1 MFVDDAQFD
10 RLLRAALL
18 EAARQDF
25 PEEEMD
31 GEPLEYSPAHRRW
44 ERRFWKDPFRYARKH
59 CRPVWKRVARTA
71 ALIAFTLLV
80 TAASIFTLFPSAR
93 AWITQI
99 FLEWHE
105 KYTTFFFPSSIQ
117 SSHFENEVVI
127 SGTWQAT
134 YLPAN
139 FELADVHT
147 TPELT
152 MYTYLSSNGQYLYL
166 SCLLAS
172 SNPSYIDNE
181 KVEYYDVLSKD
192 GKDYYLIRAN
202 TASVFNTIIW
212 FSPDQQTTFV
222 LESELSIDE
231 LLTVAESV
239 TFIP

>member
-71 ALIAFTLLV
+71 ALIAFTLLL

-99 FLEWHE
+99 FAELQER
-105 KYTTFFFPSSIQ
+105 YAAFSFSVQSTTAPDDFETLLSRYSLSYVPEGYELVEDFILSKSRILRYQNNEGNEFTMTIAVSNSDSI
-117 SSHFENEVVI
+117 F
-127 SGTWQAT
+127 
-134 YLPAN
+134 L
-139 FELADVHT
+139 
-147 TPELT
+147 
-152 MYTYLSSNGQYLYL
+152 
-166 SCLLAS
+166 
-172 SNPSYIDNE
+172 DNE
-181 KVEYYDVLSKD
+181 NHQTHFPVEVEVNGKPAKLLIAKTSEYINQLIWLDDTQSLAFYIIAPLSAEELF
-192 GKDYYLIRAN
+192 LI
-202 TASVFNTIIW
+202 
-212 FSPDQQTTFV
+212 
-222 LESELSIDE
+222 
-231 LLTVAESV
+231 AEGLC
-239 TFIP
+239 T